1 MTFWISICPSI
12 HRFILT
18 NKRDMYMTIYTSYNN
33 RCNFITKTRV
43 FKTFLCSKLQIF
55 DSLPSIFVFFFYVTN
70 PLPILHILILIFC
83 TPSPFEYQETH
94 DFKRTL
100 LKCEKFERLN
110 KAVCTCA
117 DGWNSDHNPSFVA
130 LYVKAIRHISWTT
143 QNFRASFVTFLKPP
157 IYVSKV
163 F

>member
-12 HRFILT
+12 HRFIFT

-43 FKTFLCSKLQIF
+43 FKTFLCSKFQIF
-55 DSLPSIFVFFFYVTN
+55 DSLPSIFFFLCNQSPSYFAHTN
-70 PLPILHILILIFC
+70 TNFLY
-83 TPSPFEYQETH
+83 PSPFEYQETP
-94 DFKRTL
+94 DFKRTR

-117 DGWNSDHNPSFVA
+117 DGWNSDLNPSIVA

-143 QNFRASFVTFLKPP
+143 QNFRTTFVTFLKPP